1 MTSQGSNPGSGGTEP
16 DAPGEGGTEPSGP
29 VRPLPP
35 NPIDAP
41 QARKKGGSDLNAR
54 ILTASILIPLVL
66 YLIAVG
72 GLLYLLAVI
81 GFVLLGMRE
90 FYALI
95 AEKGAHPLT
104 NWGYAAGDAHPIVAS
119 VGNEYHVTMLMTA
132 VLLGVMV
139 SQLRRPRIE
148 EALANISGTFFGV
161 FYVGWLFSHTIVL
174 RNFHEVVGSKYGPA
188 AAAMHGPDSGAYYM
202 VFAATCLVA
211 CDAGAYF
218 AGRQFGRRKLA
229 PQISPGK
236 SVEGAIGGV
245 IVGTLFGPITKGFI
259 ELFWPGLTAGFGWDL
274 ALAFGFLLSIVGI
287 IGDLVESLLKR
298 DAEVKDAGGLLPGMG
313 GILDRLDSPLL
324 GIPLMYYLLLAYTYL
339 QVG

>member
-1 MTSQGSNPGSGGTEP
+1 MTSDEPVPGASGLEP
-16 DAPGEGGTEPSGP
+16 IHPRPPTPVDAA
-29 VRPLPP
+29 RL
-35 NPIDAP
+35 AP
-41 QARKKGGSDLNAR
+41 KKAGSDLRAR

-66 YLIAVG
+66 WLIAQG
-72 GLLYLLAVI
+72 GLLYLAAVI
-81 GFVLLGMRE
+81 GFILLGMRE

-95 AEKGAHPLT
+95 AEKGAHPLA
-104 NWGYAAGDAHPIVAS
+104 NWGYAAGAALPIVAY
-119 VGNEYHVTMLMTA
+119 VGNEYHVTLLMTA

-139 SQLRRPRIE
+139 NQLRRPKIE
-148 EALANISGTFFGV
+148 EALASISGTFFGV

-174 RNFHEVVGSKYGPA
+174 RNFHAVVESKYGEA
-188 AAAMHGPDSGAYYM
+188 AAAMHAPESGAYYM

-229 PQISPGK
+229 PKISPGK

-245 IVGTLFGPITKGFI
+245 LVGTLFGPLVRAVFEI
-259 ELFWPGLTAGFGWDL
+259 LWPDLTTGFGWGA
-274 ALAFGFLLSIVGI
+274 ALLFGFLLSVVGM

-298 DAEVKDAGGLLPGMG
+298 DAEVKDAGAMLPGMG